1 MLCIKYYQGDIVNQK
16 LLIFFILTVFI
27 VGTTLGPVSAMICK
41 DGKKSND
48 KKAIKYDRKKI
59 KKMKK
64 HEVGRQKA
72 GKLIKICY
80 DDGYFRMVTKKGK
93 IVTYGFGC

>member
-1 MLCIKYYQGDIVNQK
+1 M
-16 LLIFFILTVFI
+16 FFILTVFI

-48 KKAIKYDRKKI
+48 KKKI

>member
-1 MLCIKYYQGDIVNQK
+1 MQ
-16 LLIFFILTVFI
+16 FIHDLEEVVVF
-27 VGTTLGPVSAMICK
+27 LHHL
-41 DGKKSND
+41 D

-72 GKLIKICY
+72 WKLIKICY

>member
-1 MLCIKYYQGDIVNQK
+1 
-16 LLIFFILTVFI
+16 
-27 VGTTLGPVSAMICK
+27 MIEK
-41 DGKKSND
+41 
-48 KKAIKYDRKKI
+48 RL